1 MGWIGWRR
9 MRCAG
14 RGRGGGQRGFARLI
28 VLWAMAL
35 LALLGTRVTS
45 AGRTEILI
53 AGNLRDAAAA
63 EAAADAAVH
72 LAIFNLLDR
81 PPRRWVADGLVR
93 RVTVPGA
100 VVDVRIDDPRGR
112 LNPNSAPPVLLAALI
127 REVGGDPEQA
137 GAIAAAVF
145 DWRTPGIVA
154 SAGGAKLAQYQRAG
168 RSYGP
173 PGRPFGDIDELG
185 GVLGMTPG
193 LLAALRPHLSL
204 VNFATIEPARA
215 TPPLVRALQRA
226 GIGQPAMEQTG
237 TVVDVQARA
246 VTERGARF
254 TRQAAILLRAGV
266 EGRPYRVL
274 SWLDGEE

>member
-1 MGWIGWRR
+1 MARPGCTHCRR
-9 MRCAG
+9 AA
-14 RGRGGGQRGFARLI
+14 GQRGFALLI
-28 VLWAMAL
+28 VLGAMAL
-35 LALLGTRVTS
+35 LALLGTRVMS

-53 AGNLRDAAAA
+53 AGNLRDAAEA
-63 EAAADAAVH
+63 EAAADGAVH
-72 LAIFNLLDR
+72 LAIFNLLER
-81 PPRRWVADGLVR
+81 PPRRWVADGLPR
-93 RVTVPGA
+93 RLSVPGA

-112 LNPNSAPPVLLAALI
+112 LNPNSAPPALMAALI

-145 DWRTPGIVA
+145 DWRTPGGIA
-154 SAGGAKLAQYQRAG
+154 LAGGTKLAPYRRAG
-168 RSYGP
+168 RGYGP

-215 TPPLVRALQRA
+215 TPPLLRALQRA
-226 GIGQPAMEQTG
+226 GIGQPAMDETG
-237 TVVDVQARA
+237 TVVEVRASA
-246 VTERGARF
+246 VTDRGARF
-254 TRQAAILLRAGV
+254 TRQAAILLRAGG

-274 SWLDGEE
+274 SWLDGEN

>member
-1 MGWIGWRR
+1 MVRF
-9 MRCAG
+9 G
-14 RGRGGGQRGFARLI
+14 RACRGQEAGQRGFALLI
-28 VLWAMAL
+28 VLGAMAL

-53 AGNLRDAAAA
+53 AGNLRDASEA
-63 EAAADAAVH
+63 EAAADGAVH
-72 LAIFNLLDR
+72 LAVFNLLDR
-81 PPRRWVADGLVR
+81 PPRRWAADGLVR

-100 VVDVRIDDPRGR
+100 VVDLRIDDPRGR
-112 LNPNSAPPVLLAALI
+112 LNPNSAPPVLTAALI
-127 REVGGDPEQA
+127 REVGGDLEQA

-145 DWRTPGIVA
+145 DWRTPGIGA
-154 SAGGAKLAQYQRAG
+154 LAGGTKLAQYQRAG

-185 GVLGMTPG
+185 AVLGMTPG

-215 TPPLVRALQRA
+215 TPHLVRALQRS
-226 GIGQPAMEQTG
+226 GIGQPAMDETA
-237 TVVDVQARA
+237 TVVEVRARA
-246 VTERGARF
+246 LTDRGARF
-254 TRQAAILLRAGV
+254 TRQAAILLRAGA

-274 SWLDGEE
+274 SWLDGED